1 MTARYHLNLANRR
14 FRRYRLTNL
23 VLGMVLAAIVGF
35 GVWEGIGLSRYSTG
49 LVELR
54 ALEREARVE
63 WEFLGTRIEELRDQL
78 QRPDALE
85 DIEEIRFLNTIQERK
100 RFSWTILLREIE
112 QAIPRTVYIVS
123 LAPNIDETGR
133 VWIEME
139 ARGRSVDALSLF
151 LSNVEASPLF
161 SDVAVILEEQG
172 EAQDGEVNSAER
184 RMLIQVD
191 YRPPGTT
198 TQVRT
203 Q

>member
-23 VLGMVLAAIVGF
+23 VLGIVLAAIVGF

-63 WEFLGTRIEELRDQL
+63 WEFLGARIEELQEQL

>member
-23 VLGMVLAAIVGF
+23 VLGMVLAAMVGF

-198 TQVRT
+198 TEVRT

>member
-85 DIEEIRFLNTIQERK
+85 DIAEIRFLNTIQERK

-198 TQVRT
+198 TEVRT

>member
-198 TQVRT
+198 TEVRT

>member
-1 MTARYHLNLANRR
+1 MTARYQMNLANRR

-23 VLGMVLAAIVGF
+23 VLGMALAAILGF

-49 LVELR
+49 LVESR
-54 ALEREARVE
+54 ALEREALVD
-63 WEFLGTRIEELRDQL
+63 WEFLGARIEELQEQL
-78 QRPDALE
+78 QQPEALE

-100 RFSWTILLREIE
+100 RFSWTTLLFEIE

-172 EAQDGEVNSAER
+172 EAQDGAVNSAER

-191 YRPPGTT
+191 YRPPGMA

>member
-63 WEFLGTRIEELRDQL
+63 WEFLEARIEELQEQL

-191 YRPPGTT
+191 YRPLGTT

>member
-23 VLGMVLAAIVGF
+23 VLGMVLAAIVCF

-63 WEFLGTRIEELRDQL
+63 WEFLGARIEELQEQL

>member
-1 MTARYHLNLANRR
+1 MTTRYHLNLANRR

-23 VLGMVLAAIVGF
+23 VLGIVLAAIVGF

-63 WEFLGTRIEELRDQL
+63 WEFLGARIEELRDQL

-85 DIEEIRFLNTIQERK
+85 DIEEIRFLNTIHERK
-100 RFSWTILLREIE
+100 RFSWTMLLREIE

-123 LAPNIDETGR
+123 LAPNIDEDGSF
-133 VWIEME
+133 WIETE

-151 LSNVEASPLF
+151 LSNLEASPLF
-161 SDVAVILEEQG
+161 SDVSVVLEEQG
-172 EAQDGEVNSAER
+172 EDQDGEVNSAER